1 MYKNGN
7 LISSKSEVKARSS
20 EHFKEVLNIEE
31 PANPITDNQEDDI
44 CDTVEEIAVNEPT
57 LGKVNAAI
65 KGLQNG
71 KALGIDSIT
80 AELQKAE

>member
-7 LISSKSEVKARSS
+7 LISSKSEVKARWP
-20 EHFKEVLNIEE
+20 EHFKEVLNKEE

-44 CDTVEEIAVNEPT
+44 CDIVEEIAVNEPT

-71 KALGIDSIT
+71 KLT
-80 AELQKAE
+80 P

>member
-1 MYKNGN
+1 M
-7 LISSKSEVKARSS
+7 
-20 EHFKEVLNIEE
+20 LNREE
-31 PANPITDNQEDDI
+31 QANPITDNQEDDI

-71 KALGIDSIT
+71 KLT
-80 AELQKAE
+80 P